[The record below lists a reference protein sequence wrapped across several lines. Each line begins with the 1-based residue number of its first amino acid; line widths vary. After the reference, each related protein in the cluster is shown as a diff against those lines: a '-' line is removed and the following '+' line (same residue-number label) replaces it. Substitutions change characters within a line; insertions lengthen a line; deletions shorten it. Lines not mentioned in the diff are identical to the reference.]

1 MPKFESPEHLREYR
15 RQLLARR
22 DPKQPQVLVCGG
34 PGCLPLGSEEVAAAF
49 TEELGK
55 NGLAA
60 QVLLKT
66 SGCQGLCDQGVRVL
80 LRPQEISY
88 QKVTPEDVPEIVEAT
103 LKNGQ
108 VVERLVYEDSA
119 THEHLVHKA
128 DIPFYRGQNALVL
141 RKLDVIDPM
150 SLDDYLALGGY
161 RSLRKVL
168 TEMSPEEVIDAVERS
183 GLRGRGGGGF
193 PTGRKWRGRRGGP
206 GGG

>member
-1 MPKFESPEHLREYR
+1 MPKFEPPEHLREYR

-22 DPKQPQVLVCGG
+22 APKQPQVLVCGG
-34 PGCLPLGSEEVAAAF
+34 PGCLPLGSEEVAAAV

-103 LKNGQ
+103 LKHGK
-108 VVERLVYEDSA
+108 VVAGLVS
-119 THEHLVHKA
+119 
-128 DIPFYRGQNALVL
+128 
-141 RKLDVIDPM
+141 
-150 SLDDYLALGGY
+150 
-161 RSLRKVL
+161 
-168 TEMSPEEVIDAVERS
+168 
-183 GLRGRGGGGF
+183 
-193 PTGRKWRGRRGGP
+193 
-206 GGG
+206 